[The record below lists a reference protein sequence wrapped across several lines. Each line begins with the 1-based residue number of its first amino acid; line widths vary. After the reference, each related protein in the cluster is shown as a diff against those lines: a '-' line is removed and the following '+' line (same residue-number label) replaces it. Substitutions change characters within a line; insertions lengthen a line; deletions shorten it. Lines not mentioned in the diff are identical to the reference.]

1 MQIMNIKPWYIQA
14 SIVLVPLVVL
24 SVVFPIAAWLLVIAI
39 FHGVEQVTGYHTPLV
54 GEPGGI
60 DPGAVLVTT
69 IYLVLCIWATYR
81 FYRKDL
87 YISSIIVA
95 LGAILAM
102 PYIFSMVSSIIWF

>member
-1 MQIMNIKPWYIQA
+1 MNLKPWYIQVPIA
-14 SIVLVPLVVL
+14 LAPLVVL
-24 SVVFPIAAWLLVIAI
+24 SAVFPIAAWFIVIAV
-39 FHGVEQVTGYHTPLV
+39 FHGVEQMTGYHAPLV

-69 IYLVLCIWATYR
+69 IYLVLCIWTTYR

-95 LGAILAM
+95 VGAILAI
-102 PYIFSMVSSIIWF
+102 PYIFLMVSSIIWF